1 MVMTGSAQITLALQR
16 VGELLAAERQSARIV
31 VVGGAAMNL
40 LGYVTRATSDVDI
53 IAFGAGKSSAGERL
67 IRPPRPLP
75 DELVVAAQAVASAMN
90 LRKDWL
96 NAGPAMQW
104 DLGLPPGL
112 ESRLEWRQFAALA
125 VGLVGRLDLIY
136 LKLYAAAD
144 GIGPASVHF
153 QDLMALAPTLEELEA
168 GRDWIN
174 LHSTGLAE
182 ILEQVISHAT
192 NPH

>member
-1 MVMTGSAQITLALQR
+1 
-16 VGELLAAERQSARIV
+16 
-31 VVGGAAMNL
+31 MNL
-40 LGYVTRATSDVDI
+40 LGYVSRATTDVDI
-53 IAFGAGKSSAGERL
+53 IAFGTGATDEGERL

-75 DELVVAAQAVASAMN
+75 HELVVAAKAVASAMN
-90 LRKDWL
+90 LRADWL
-96 NAGPAMQW
+96 NAGPEMQW

-144 GIGPASVHF
+144 ATGPTSVHF
-153 QDLMALAPTLEELEA
+153 QDLMALSPTVDELEA
-168 GRDWIN
+168 ARNWIN
-174 LHSTGLAE
+174 LRNTGLAE

-192 NPH
+192 NTQ

>member
-1 MVMTGSAQITLALQR
+1 MDSSDLITLALQR
-16 VGELLAAERQSARIV
+16 VGELLAAEGKSARIV

-40 LGYVTRATSDVDI
+40 LGYVSRATTDVDI
-53 IAFGAGKSSAGERL
+53 IAFGTGATDEGERL

-75 DELVVAAQAVASAMN
+75 HELVVAAKAVASAMN
-90 LRKDWL
+90 LRADWL
-96 NAGPAMQW
+96 NAGPEMQW

-125 VGLVGRLDLIY
+125 VGLVGRLDLIF

-144 GIGPASVHF
+144 GIGPSSVHF
-153 QDLMALAPTLEELEA
+153 QDLMALSPTVEELEA

-174 LHSTGLAE
+174 LHSAGLTDT
-182 ILEQVISHAT
+182 LEKVIKHAT
-192 NPH
+192 DAH